1 MPEQQYDTFS
11 KFGKSFQ
18 EKLVKTILFDRNFA
32 NQMEE
37 VLDTSYLELK
47 YLQVFVDL
55 LFQHKQSYP
64 HPTYEAM
71 VSVVRT
77 QTEDY
82 SDSIIKQVIEFMA
95 RIKSNAIG
103 DDDEEYVKEKS
114 LDFCKKQ
121 KLKEA
126 ILKSVDLLQSQ
137 SFDQIQKVINEAMN
151 LGADNDH
158 GHDYHKDILDRFEM
172 KMRNPVSTH
181 WDEIDMITKGGLGKR
196 ELGVVVAPT
205 GAGKSMALAHLGAM
219 AVVKG
224 KTVVHY
230 TLELADTV
238 VGQRYDSCITGIELK
253 NLMSM
258 KEAILGVIEHIPGQ
272 LIIKEYPT
280 KSASTRTISTHLEKL
295 KQKGV
300 NPDMIIVDY
309 ADLLKPTAS
318 GFKTQELRHSLGN
331 IYEELRAI
339 GQVWDIPVWT
349 ASQTN
354 RSGLNAD
361 VITMESI
368 SEAFSKC
375 FVADFICSISRTVED
390 KTENKGR
397 MFVAKNRNGI
407 DGIVY
412 PMEIDTSRVHLRVLP
427 PDEHSTIDAV
437 VMKTKQEQDEHLRQK
452 YKKFKANRDKK
463 AEDARQKA
471 DDKKKQDEDQK
482 SLKQGL
488 RDLKQSIEKEQAAS

>member
-1 MPEQQYDTFS
+1 MTEQEFETFS

-18 EKLVKTILFDRNFA
+18 EKLVKLILFDRHFA
-32 NQMEE
+32 NQVEE

-55 LFQHKQSYP
+55 LFQHKRDYP

-82 SDSIIKQVIEFMA
+82 SSSIVKQVIDFMA
-95 RIKSNAIG
+95 RVKSNAIG

-126 ILKSVDLLQSQ
+126 ILRSVGLLKTQ
-137 SFDQIQKVINEAMN
+137 SFDQIQKVINDAMN
-151 LGADNDH
+151 LGADNNH

-181 WDEIDMITKGGLGKR
+181 WDEIDLITKGGLGKR

-258 KEAILGVIEHIPGQ
+258 KESIIGIIDHIPGQ

-295 KQKGV
+295 RQKGMT
-300 NPDMIIVDY
+300 PDMIIVDY

-412 PMEIDTSRVHLRVLP
+412 PMEIDTSKVHLRVLP
-427 PDEHSTIDAV
+427 PGEDSSIDAV

-452 YKKFKANRDKK
+452 YKKFKEEKK
-463 AEDARQKA
+463 LKALAQQK
-471 DDKKKQDEDQK
+471 DQ
-482 SLKQGL
+482 G
-488 RDLKQSIEKEQAAS
+488 APTV